1 MLHPSTI
8 IMAGRVLLVI
18 AEAEDKVWL
27 AEIFLSRILMMVL
40 LSANDTLHQVARLH
54 AVLLIPRRPT

>member
-1 MLHPSTI
+1 
-8 IMAGRVLLVI
+8 MAGRVLLVI